1 MEHPPAA
8 PIRPARSTRAGI
20 GWLIAALA
28 GGVLAAVASAAA
40 FAQSV
45 GNPTAHNSG
54 GAPVSTDQAPAD
66 QAPIPLLPPPGRA
79 APTAMPPDQDTGP
92 ERPPSVV
99 AVQPLAAPAA
109 DTVGLLTPDQGG
121 FGIDLWRG
129 TTRARVEALLPL
141 LPAGTGSPA
150 ADALTYRL
158 LASQAGAP
166 EGKTDRQSL
175 LALRLERLYGTG
187 MTKAVLLLL
196 DRAGRAGQGP
206 DFAAIHADAAL
217 LEDKVDDACA
227 IAEVMRKTDGSA
239 PWLELSAFCAA
250 RRNDSA
256 AVQVDLGLLE
266 ESNAKVER
274 TFLDLL
280 QAQPV
285 PEPAPAS
292 TDKAKAARTKKTTP
306 TKIAPP
312 SALTPLLYAMYRAAG
327 AAPPEAVAMKAPLP
341 VLRAVVGDDR
351 ATTALRLG
359 AAERCAVAGAVQP
372 SVLAQLYAAAKF
384 DDTQMSDPVK
394 AATKLP
400 PALGNA
406 LLFQAIGR
414 SGDTAAKQAMLHA
427 ALARAH
433 DQGRYLLAARVY
445 APGIAAMTPNAG
457 QIGFAR
463 DAAGVLLAADM
474 PDQAFAWYVLVQH
487 AAQDGDADAKAA
499 RQALWPAFALSQP
512 QSRFPVKPQE
522 IVDWA
527 HDAPEAKG
535 RNAILVLTL
544 LEALGRPVPD
554 AAWWPIYMRQDQ
566 APPMPTDL
574 PLARLAQAAAAG
586 GRVGE
591 TALESLILIGP
602 DIAHAPAAD
611 LTAAVDALR
620 AVDQDAAARG
630 IARDAALASSD

>member
-1 MEHPPAA
+1 MTHPPAA
-8 PIRPARSTRAGI
+8 PIRPSRSARAGR
-20 GWLIAALA
+20 GWPIVALA
-28 GGVLAAVASAAA
+28 GGMLAIVAPAAA
-40 FAQSV
+40 FAQSA
-45 GNPTAHNSG
+45 GNPTAQDSG
-54 GAPVSTDQAPAD
+54 DAPAQVD
-66 QAPIPLLPPPGRA
+66 QAPISLFPPPGQA
-79 APTAMPPDQDTGP
+79 EPATPAPDQDSGP
-92 ERPPSVV
+92 QRPPSVV

-109 DTVGLLTPDQGG
+109 DSVGLLTPDQGG
-121 FGIDLWRG
+121 FGADLWRA
-129 TTRARVEALLPL
+129 TTRARVAVLLPL

-150 ADALTYRL
+150 ADALAYRL
-158 LASQAGAP
+158 LASQATAPEGEAP

-175 LALRLERLYGTG
+175 LALRLERLSATAL
-187 MTKAVLLLL
+187 TTAVLLLL

-306 TKIAPP
+306 AKIAPP

-327 AAPPEAVAMKAPLP
+327 VAPPEAVAMKAPLP

-351 ATTALRLG
+351 ATAALRLD

-394 AATKLP
+394 AAAKLP

-445 APGIAAMTPNAG
+445 APGVAAMTPNAG

-463 DAAGVLLAADM
+463 DAARVLLAADM

-512 QSRFPVKPQE
+512 QSRFPVQPQE

-535 RNAILVLTL
+535 RNAIMVLTL

-554 AAWWPIYMRQDQ
+554 GAWWPIYARQEQ
-566 APPMPTDL
+566 AQPMPANL
-574 PLARLAQAAAAG
+574 PLARLVQAAAAG

-591 TALESLILIGP
+591 TVLESLILIGP
-602 DIAHAPAAD
+602 DIARTPAAD
-611 LTAAVDALR
+611 LAAAVDALR

-630 IARDAALASSD
+630 IARDAALVSSD

>member
-1 MEHPPAA
+1 MAHPPAA
-8 PIRPARSTRAGI
+8 PIRPARPARAGG
-20 GWLIAALA
+20 GWLVAALA
-28 GGVLAAVASAAA
+28 GGMLAVMGPAAS
-40 FAQSV
+40 AQSV
-45 GNPTAHNSG
+45 GNPTAQNG
-54 GAPVSTDQAPAD
+54 GNAPTSAAPAD
-66 QAPIPLLPPPGRA
+66 QGPIPLFPPPENA
-79 APTAMPPDQDTGP
+79 EPTAAPPDQDAGP

-109 DTVGLLTPDQGG
+109 DAVGLLTPDQGG
-121 FGIDLWRG
+121 FDTDLWRG
-129 TTRARVEALLPL
+129 TPRARVATLLPL
-141 LPAGTGSPA
+141 LPAATGSPA
-150 ADALTYRL
+150 ADALAYRL
-158 LASQAGAP
+158 LASQAKAPEDEAP
-166 EGKTDRQSL
+166 EGKTDRKSL
-175 LALRLERLYGTG
+175 LALRLDRLYATG

-196 DRAGRAGQGP
+196 DRAGRAGDGP

-227 IAEVMRKTDGSA
+227 IADVMRKTDGSA

-250 RRNDSA
+250 RRGDGA

-266 ESNAKVER
+266 ESSAKVER

-280 QAQPV
+280 QVQ
-285 PEPAPAS
+285 PAPAPAD
-292 TDKAKAARTKKTTP
+292 TAKPTTGKKKARP

-312 SALTPLLYAMYRAAG
+312 GALTPLLYAMYRAAG
-327 AAPPEAVAMKAPLP
+327 IAPPDEVAMKAPLP

-351 ATTALRLG
+351 VASAARLE
-359 AAERCAVAGAVQP
+359 AAERCAAAGAVQP
-372 SVLAQLYAAAKF
+372 SVLAQLYAAVKF
-384 DDTQMSDPVK
+384 DDAQLGDPAK
-394 AATKLP
+394 AAAKLP

-414 SGDTAAKQAMLHA
+414 SGDTAAKQAMLRA
-427 ALARAH
+427 ALDRAR

-445 APGIAAMTPNAG
+445 APGIAAMTPSAD

-463 DAAGVLLAADM
+463 DAARILLAADM
-474 PDQAFAWYVLVQH
+474 PDQAFAWYVLAQH
-487 AAQDGDADAKAA
+487 TAQDGNADAKAA

-512 QSRFPVKPQE
+512 QSRFPVQPQE

-527 HDAPEAKG
+527 RDAPEAKG
-535 RNAILVLTL
+535 RNAIVVLTL

-554 AAWWPIYMRQDQ
+554 AAWWTVYARKEQ
-566 APPMPTDL
+566 ASPMPADL

-602 DIAHAPAAD
+602 DIAHTPAAD
-611 LTAAVDALR
+611 LAAAVDALR

-630 IARDAALASSD
+630 IARDAALVSSD